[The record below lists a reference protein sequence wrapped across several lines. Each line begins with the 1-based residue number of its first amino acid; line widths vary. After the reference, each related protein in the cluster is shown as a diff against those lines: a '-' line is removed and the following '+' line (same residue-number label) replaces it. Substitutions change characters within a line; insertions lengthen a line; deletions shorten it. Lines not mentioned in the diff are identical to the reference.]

1 MLKDLTSS
9 TTLHNGVTMPWLG
22 LGVYKV
28 DDGEEVIQSVETALA
43 NGYRSIDTAA
53 VYQNEVGVGQ
63 AIQNSGLPRDQLFI
77 TSKVWNS
84 SQGYEET
91 LQAYEDSLARL
102 NLDYL
107 DLYLIHWPAPKL
119 NQYQDTWR
127 ALEKLYQ
134 DGKVRAI
141 GVSNFQIT
149 HLTELIDNCTIVP
162 MVNQVEFH
170 PHLTQEPLR
179 DFCREH
185 KIQVE
190 AWSPLKQGQLLKDP
204 TLVKIAEKYQKSTA
218 QVIIRWDLQSGVVT
232 IPKSVKAD
240 RIVANADVFDFEL
253 TDQEMQQ
260 INALN
265 KDERCGPN
273 PDHFWAE

>member
-179 DFCREH
+179 DFCRKH
-185 KIQVE
+185 NIQVE
-190 AWSPLKQGQLLKDP
+190 AWSPLKQGQLLNDP

-240 RIVANADVFDFEL
+240 RIVANSDVFDFEL